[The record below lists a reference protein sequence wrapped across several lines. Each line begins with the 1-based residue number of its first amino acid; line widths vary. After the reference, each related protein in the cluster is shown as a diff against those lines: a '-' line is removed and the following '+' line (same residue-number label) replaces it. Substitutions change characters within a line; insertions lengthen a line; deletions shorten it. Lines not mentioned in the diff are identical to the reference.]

1 MSAPPVR
8 PRRRNRSIA
17 PVANR
22 PGSLF
27 TPESTAPAT
36 EVPIKN
42 YQGPQENIEL
52 QKFAQLILYGISLA
66 AIWGGIIS
74 IAWDDTTTDQDFL
87 VLGFGGIISA
97 IMAIALVE
105 WQRRRGGNEVQSIH
119 GYIIGIGFFFSAL
132 GVLYSTRLLISL
144 AAESGID
151 FLVDEARPW
160 AEQDWQPAAEA
171 IYLQLAACILL
182 ALGQYWY
189 LRKLKGEITFGL
201 AVNTLTPLAV
211 VMIGFGPWLDW
222 SNQVVSYELGIS
234 IISLSALSM
243 WLALRTNNGIIF
255 SIVAVF
261 SGLVPILYEFAHS
274 PEGIVGGEGGALSL
288 MTFIILVQGALAAD
302 DRLRQ
307 DLMQWTSI
315 FLVGVVI
322 YAIWLVGYEDLNLV
336 LGPLRAENLG
346 SFEGVL
352 NLQVVLWLTVLIAYF
367 PATLKRRI
375 PYMPI
380 GLAGSLFL
388 FTPESSVIPWIIATA
403 MLPYLVIISKV
414 TRRWVADWSVIAISA
429 AFLIQSYQ
437 NPIASEYDLFE
448 EVILLAILIIVEYSR
463 RNDRLTDFAI
473 NTAVIGLFLSKAVLF
488 GTSWLIPWAVVFYI
502 LIVAYLQQDEAV
514 KSGEHG
520 KFVTACLGITVAM
533 VLTVILSALERLEIP
548 MLDDYENVLD
558 GFNVSLAIVAL
569 AVYIIMF
576 KFRESEL
583 DLGYLFKL
591 TQAKSQSMVP
601 VYDMESQ
608 QWINPFDGNS
618 EDIEGYGPLARS
630 SLLGPL
636 ALIMISVSFI
646 DIESL
651 LTDVHWI
658 GIIVLPIAIL
668 LREVLME
675 DKNNSISRAI
685 AVWATFIIALPIAI
699 KFLVNDYDTDELQ
712 INTLLFDLILLSG
725 PIIVSVLLKRDDMDK
740 AELNESADDLTLFGL
755 LALGL
760 LDASGGLLFL
770 SMYTLVIY
778 RSILHRRVF
787 LLCVAPFAI
796 FLFVDRFVAAGS
808 HIAPLLDITVLGM
821 MMDEVNV
828 LGITIF
834 SSVVLSLSMMAVI
847 IKSVLDSKNI
857 VDDTLS
863 QLPFTIPFIWLTIG
877 LFGMLPDVAWLP
889 TAMIVLITIFAWVSG
904 RLESFPLL
912 VISMFAALA
921 IGFHND
927 VSDSGPVTD
936 GALWDVIS
944 LSAFYGAVYS
954 LIVNQM
960 ARTGILYRFINETL
974 MPPVKYDNDISA
986 NYLVLHNNETSKG
999 LFLEFSKWATITGF
1013 LFSFTVVSGIG
1024 PILGALYL
1032 TYCTIYDKYR
1042 YLFTALPVVHI
1053 LTFVN
1058 FSIQNDYSESTFYQ
1072 LAGIILIIEGLLL
1085 TYYSSKAEYGWK
1097 MFDWAEDEEDEF
1109 YTWLDNL
1116 GIVSMGYVVAG
1127 FGLAMQRIEVD
1138 ELAWGLMAIYLAGVG
1153 LQGFRESTE
1162 APWRRGFGT
1171 FGTIISLFGLS
1182 MEFDADQSIFR
1193 YITWMFTGIVAFGF
1207 GILYMNRLGEISN
1220 LYEFE
1225 PQPVA
1230 STTVEV
1236 EEEVTEEKELEL
1248 DIDQELDAID
1258 LDSSE

>member
-1 MSAPPVR
+1 
-8 PRRRNRSIA
+8 
-17 PVANR
+17 
-22 PGSLF
+22 L
-27 TPESTAPAT
+27 
-36 EVPIKN
+36 
-42 YQGPQENIEL
+42 
-52 QKFAQLILYGISLA
+52 
-66 AIWGGIIS
+66 IS
-74 IAWDDTTTDQDFL
+74 IAAENRLEFLIDD
-87 VLGFGGIISA
+87 
-97 IMAIALVE
+97 
-105 WQRRRGGNEVQSIH
+105 
-119 GYIIGIGFFFSAL
+119 
-132 GVLYSTRLLISL
+132 
-144 AAESGID
+144 
-151 FLVDEARPW
+151 ARPW

-171 IYLQLAACILL
+171 IYLQLVACVLL

-234 IISLSALSM
+234 IISLSALAM

-288 MTFIILVQGALAAD
+288 MTFIILIQGALAAD

-352 NLQVVLWLTVLIAYF
+352 NLQVILWLTVLIAYF

-414 TRRWVADWSVIAISA
+414 TRRWVADWSVIAISG
-429 AFLIQSYQ
+429 AFLIQSYH

-448 EVILLAILIIVEYSR
+448 ELILLAILIIVEYSR
-463 RNDRLTDFAI
+463 RNDKLTDFAI
-473 NTAVIGLFLSKAVLF
+473 NTAVLGLFLSKAVLF

-502 LIVAYLQQDEAV
+502 LIVAYLQQEDAV
-514 KSGEHG
+514 KSGEQG
-520 KFVTACLGITVAM
+520 KFVTASLGITLAM
-533 VLTVILSALERLEIP
+533 ALTVILSMLERLEIP
-548 MLDDYENVLD
+548 MLDNYENVLD
-558 GFNVSLAIVAL
+558 GFNVSLAIVAIS
-569 AVYIIMF
+569 VYIIMF

-583 DLGYLFKL
+583 DLGYLFNL
-591 TQAKSQSMVP
+591 TQAKSQSLVP
-601 VYDMESQ
+601 VYDMESK
-608 QWINPFDGNS
+608 QWINPFTETS
-618 EDIEGYGPLARS
+618 EDIKGYGPLARS

-658 GIIVLPIAIL
+658 GIIIIPIAIL

-675 DKNNSISRAI
+675 DKNDSVSRAI

-699 KFLVNDYDTDELQ
+699 KFLLNDYDTDKLQ
-712 INTLLFDLILLSG
+712 INTLLFDVILLSG
-725 PIIVSVLLKRDDMDK
+725 PIIVSVLLKRKDMDK
-740 AELNESADDLTLFGL
+740 AELKESADDLTLFGL

-770 SMYTLVIY
+770 SMYVLVIY

-787 LLCVAPFAI
+787 VLCVAPFAM
-796 FLFVDRFVAAGS
+796 FLFTDRFVSAGS
-808 HIAPLLDITVLGM
+808 HIAPLLDVTVLGM
-821 MMDEVNV
+821 MMDNVNV

-834 SSVVLSLSMMAVI
+834 GSLVLSISMVAVI
-847 IKSVLDSKNI
+847 IKSVIDSKNI
-857 VDDTLS
+857 IDDTLS

-912 VISMFAALA
+912 LLSMFAALA
-921 IGFHND
+921 IGFHSD
-927 VSDSGPVTD
+927 YSDSGAVRD
-936 GALWDVIS
+936 GELWNVIS
-944 LSAFYGAVYS
+944 LSAFYGAIYAMA
-954 LIVNQM
+954 LNQM
-960 ARTGILYRFINETL
+960 ARTGILYRFINETV
-974 MPPVKYDNDISA
+974 MPPKEYEDNMSA
-986 NYLVLHNNETSKG
+986 YYLVLHNNEDSKE
-999 LFLEFSKWATITGF
+999 LFFDFTKWVTITGF

-1024 PILGALYL
+1024 PVFGALYL

-1042 YLFTALPVVHI
+1042 YLFTFLPVVHI

-1058 FSIQNDYSESTFYQ
+1058 FSIQNDYSQSTFYQ

-1085 TYYSSKAEYGWK
+1085 TLYSSKAEYGWK
-1097 MFDWAEDEEDEF
+1097 MFDWNENEEDEF
-1109 YTWLDNL
+1109 YMWLDNV

-1127 FGLAMQRIEVD
+1127 FGLAMQKIEVD

-1153 LQGFRESTE
+1153 LQGFRENTE

-1193 YITWMFTGIVAFGF
+1193 NITWMFTGIVAFGF
-1207 GILYMNRLGEISN
+1207 GILYMNRLGEIST
-1220 LYEFE
+1220 LYEMQ
-1225 PQPVA
+1225 PQQDVSPAEAVEE
-1230 STTVEV
+1230 EV
-1236 EEEVTEEKELEL
+1236 EEEIVPEL
-1248 DIDQELDAID
+1248 DIEKDLESID

>member
-8 PRRRNRSIA
+8 PRRRNRSI
-17 PVANR
+17 VQVSDR

-27 TPESTAPAT
+27 TPESAAPAT
-36 EVPIKN
+36 ETPIVN

-74 IAWDDTTTDQDFL
+74 IAWDDSTTDQDFL

-97 IMAIALVE
+97 VMAIALVE
-105 WQRRRGGNEVQSIH
+105 WQRRRGGSEVQSIH

-132 GVLYSTRLLISL
+132 GVLYSTRLLISI

-151 FLVDEARPW
+151 FLIDDARPW
-160 AEQDWQPAAEA
+160 SEQDWQPAAEA
-171 IYLQLAACILL
+171 IYLQLGACILL

-222 SNQVVSYELGIS
+222 SNQVVSYELGVS

-274 PEGIVGGEGGALSL
+274 PDGIVGGEGGALSL

-322 YAIWLVGYEDLNLV
+322 YAIWLVGYQDLNLV

-388 FTPESSVIPWIIATA
+388 FTPESSIIPWIIATL

-448 EVILLAILIIVEYSR
+448 EFVLLAILIVVEYSR

-473 NTAVIGLFLSKAVLF
+473 NTAVLGLFLSKAVLF

-502 LIVAYLQQDEAV
+502 LIVAYLQQEDAV

-520 KFVTACLGITVAM
+520 KFVTASLGIALAM

-548 MLDDYENVLD
+548 MLDDYENILD

-569 AVYIIMF
+569 AVYIVMF
-576 KFRESEL
+576 RFRDSEL
-583 DLGYLFKL
+583 DLGYLFKV
-591 TQAKSQSMVP
+591 TQAKSQSLVP

-608 QWINPFDGNS
+608 QWINPFTDKS

-658 GIIVLPIAIL
+658 GIIILPIAIL

-675 DKNNSISRAI
+675 NKNNSISRAI
-685 AVWATFIIALPIAI
+685 AVWATVIIALPIAI
-699 KFLVNDYDTDELQ
+699 KFLLNDYETDKLQ
-712 INTLLFDLILLSG
+712 INTLLFDVILLSG
-725 PIIVSVLLKRDDMDK
+725 PIIVSVLLKRDDMDR
-740 AELNESADDLTLFGL
+740 AELNEAADDLTLFGL

-770 SMYTLVIY
+770 SMYILVIY

-787 LLCVAPFAI
+787 VLCVAPFSI

-808 HIAPLLDITVLGM
+808 HIAPLLDITILGM
-821 MMDEVNV
+821 VMDEVNV

-834 SSVVLSLSMMAVI
+834 ASSVLSISMMAII

-857 VDDTLS
+857 IDDTLS

-927 VSDSGPVTD
+927 FSDSGAVND
-936 GALWDVIS
+936 GELWDVIS

-960 ARTGILYRFINETL
+960 ARTGLLYRFINESLTSEE
-974 MPPVKYDNDISA
+974 DNLETTA
-986 NYLVLHNNETSKG
+986 NYLVLYNNEESKG
-999 LFLEFSKWATITGF
+999 LFLDFSKWATITGF

-1024 PILGALYL
+1024 PVIGALYL

-1042 YLFTALPVVHI
+1042 YLFTAIPVVHI

-1058 FSIQNDYSESTFYQ
+1058 FSIQNDFSESTFYQ

-1085 TYYSSKAEYGWK
+1085 TLYSSKAEYGWK
-1097 MFDWAEDEEDEF
+1097 MFGWAEDEEDEF

-1127 FGLAMQRIEVD
+1127 FGLAMQKIDTD
-1138 ELAWGLMAIYLAGVG
+1138 ELAWGLMAIYLAGIG
-1153 LQGFRESTE
+1153 LQGFRENTE

-1182 MEFDADQSIFR
+1182 MEFDADESIFR

-1207 GILYMNRLGEISN
+1207 GILYMNRLGEIST
-1220 LYEFE
+1220 LYEIQ

-1230 STTVEV
+1230 ATSVEV
-1236 EEEVTEEKELEL
+1236 EEIEEEQAEL
-1248 DIDQELDAID
+1248 DIDKDLDAID